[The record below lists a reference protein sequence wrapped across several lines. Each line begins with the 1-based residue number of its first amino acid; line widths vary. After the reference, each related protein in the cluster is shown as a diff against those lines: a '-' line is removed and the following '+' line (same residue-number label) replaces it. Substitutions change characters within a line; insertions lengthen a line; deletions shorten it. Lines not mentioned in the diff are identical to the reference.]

1 MSNQAPETSQQR
13 AQQRYELT
21 QPIPVYDQLSE
32 RSMGALVNITI
43 EGMMLL
49 ANEPVET
56 NRIYQLVLQ
65 LPEPI
70 AGQAEIEVGVDCLWT
85 RSDELARNHWA
96 GFQIID
102 ASQQAI
108 KSIEVL
114 IREYGALAG

>member
-1 MSNQAPETSQQR
+1 MSNQASDTSHQR

-21 QPIPVYDQLSE
+21 QPIAVYDQLSE
-32 RSMGALVNITI
+32 SSMGALVNITI

-49 ANEPVET
+49 GNEPVET
-56 NRIYQLVLQ
+56 NRIYHLVLQ
-65 LPEPI
+65 LPETI
-70 AGQAEIEVGVDCLWT
+70 GGQSEIEIGVDCLWT
-85 RSDELARNHWA
+85 RSDELGRNHWA